1 MNLLQRQHNI
11 LAPLAAWLTV
21 TALWIFSGTQTA
33 AYQSTGSAVARIE
46 EDWELIVAE
55 PTTERA
61 GPQVSTQMARSQTA
75 HRFCNFHLNSLDV
88 PSYRQGGLQLQVWR
102 GVDNIGI
109 TNSTSSE
116 VLNTPNERITWTQY
130 LDLSSGSLSF
140 GISAASSQ
148 TWGDFSGLSVAV
160 SGSAGSLD
168 NYDPDYSKFNS
179 GVTFGANR
187 VNSMTLYCVRKIH
200 ADGSVETDATLRAV
214 YPADPATIPP
224 LGGGS
229 TGN

>member
-1 MNLLQRQHNI
+1 MKLLQLQRKL
-11 LAPLAAWLTV
+11 LAPLTLLAVA
-21 TALWIFSGTQTA
+21 ALWIFSGTQTA
-33 AYQSTGSAVARIE
+33 AYQASDSAVVRIE

-55 PTTERA
+55 PTTDRA
-61 GPQVSTQMARSQTA
+61 GPQVSTQMTRSPTA
-75 HRFCNFHLNSLDV
+75 QRFCNFHLNSLDV

-130 LDLSSGSLSF
+130 LDRSNGSLSF
-140 GISAASSQ
+140 GISAGSSQ

-160 SGSAGSLD
+160 SNSSGGLD

-187 VNSMTLYCVRKIH
+187 VNSMTLLCVRKIH
-200 ADGSVETDATLRAV
+200 ADGSAETDNTVRAV
-214 YPADPATIPP
+214 YPADPASIPP